1 MSWAATYVG
10 VPFGE
15 GPGQCTCWEL
25 VRRVYA
31 EVRGI
36 VLPVYGEIS
45 ARDLLAVARG
55 IRDGQERWRAV
66 DAPQAFDV
74 ALLRSGRS
82 AAVVHV
88 GVMVDTERLL
98 HVEEA
103 SAAVIVPIRHFTVA
117 SRIAGY
123 RRYAGRTT

>member
-1 MSWAATYVG
+1 MHLLGTGAAR
-10 VPFGE
+10 
-15 GPGQCTCWEL
+15 L
-25 VRRVYA
+25 RRSP
-31 EVRGI
+31 GI

-55 IRDGQERWRAV
+55 IRDGQERWRPV
-66 DAPQAFDV
+66 ERPQSFDV

-88 GVMVDTERLL
+88 GVMVDAERLL
-98 HVEEA
+98 HVEA